1 MLFRP
6 INLFRK
12 TFSILPVS
20 FGLVEVDKLV
30 APQRTV
36 NLDYVRQL
44 VKRYPKSPS
53 LDELLDVTD
62 ISIWRAKHMG
72 VGIHLQVLNRGHLAL
87 WRNTD
92 VLGALMK
99 QLTIEDLEH
108 AVFGG
113 LPAAAVIAFIG
124 YGGAPVNVLQAG
136 PRIVLNNGFH
146 RALHCAALE

>member
-1 MLFRP
+1 MLQICSAMKLVSSMVFGSAISHSSTSRSWMLFRP

-62 ISIWRAKHMG
+62 ISIWRA
-72 VGIHLQVLNRGHLAL
+72 
-87 WRNTD
+87 NTW
-92 VLGALMK
+92 VLGA
-99 QLTIEDLEH
+99 TS
-108 AVFGG
+108 
-113 LPAAAVIAFIG
+113 
-124 YGGAPVNVLQAG
+124 
-136 PRIVLNNGFH
+136 R
-146 RALHCAALE
+146 C